1 MFKILKKIYKRKY
14 LQKTTFVFFVAFL
27 FFFFNSELAFG
38 AMSSDSFKIQSD
50 VVGSF
55 GAPRESTNFKINDTG
70 GEIGTGIS
78 TSDSYD
84 LGAGFWQTA
93 SEYQISIACDSMVI
107 MGNITGTGQSALTTN
122 SATCN
127 VDTDN
132 PAGYSLTWK
141 ASDVDMISSTEPL
154 DKINS
159 YTPDSAGVPETW
171 SIDATTS
178 EWGGHLGSASDTVN
192 TTTWGSEDSY
202 TNGKWINIGT
212 TDLEIA
218 SRPDRSEIG
227 GDSEVLWFGAE
238 IGANKNQPAGEY
250 DVSITVTAVA
260 L

>member
-1 MFKILKKIYKRKY
+1 MIGI
-14 LQKTTFVFFVAFL
+14 FL
-27 FFFFNSELAFG
+27 FGSEFVFG

-55 GAPRESTNFKINDTG
+55 GAPGESDNFKINDTG

-93 SEYQISIACDSMVI
+93 SEYQISIACDSSVTMSA
-107 MGNITGTGQSALTTN
+107 ITGTGKSNLTSNN
-122 SATCN
+122 SANCN

-132 PAGYSLTWK
+132 PAGYLLTWK

-154 DKINS
+154 DKING
-159 YTPDSAGVPETW
+159 YTPDSAGVPESW
-171 SIDATTS
+171 LIDSATS
-178 EWGGHLGSASDTVN
+178 EWGGHLGSVSTTVN

-202 TNGKWINIGT
+202 VNGKWINIGT
-212 TDLEIA
+212 ADSEIA
-218 SRPDRSEIG
+218 SRVDRSEIG
-227 GDSEVLWFGAE
+227 GDNEILWFGSE
-238 IGANKNQPAGEY
+238 IGANKNQPTGEY
-250 DVSITVTAVA
+250 EVSITVTAVA